1 MSLPNGTAPC
11 RTSLYYFWSKEPNM
25 KEEAMFYQADEQQ
38 EITYNDIPYRPLRRK
53 HKRQQEQDW
62 EQEPHD
68 NLLL

>member
-1 MSLPNGTAPC
+1 
-11 RTSLYYFWSKEPNM
+11 M

-38 EITYNDIPYRPLRRK
+38 ETTYNDIPYRPLRRK

-68 NLLL
+68 NLLP